1 MGTLSMA
8 VVNILF
14 SYFFSCGILVVG
26 LAYPVFLLS
35 APLLERYSHKC
46 IPQHKWNPVQKLKP
60 LLDAYG
66 GPYKDKY
73 RFWTGATLMLR
84 LTVTVT
90 FSFTLRALYAY
101 IITVIIMGILTF
113 WFFANGV
120 YSQIYLST
128 LEAFYLLN
136 IFLLSIVSLATVN
149 LWSSDLQIATIVSVS
164 HKPLMKMILKVYS
177 SYLYPDL
184 LTLET
189 LQCTQIDLQ
198 TLVFS

>member
-1 MGTLSMA
+1 MYSQST
-8 VVNILF
+8 
-14 SYFFSCGILVVG
+14 VG
-26 LAYPVFLLS
+26 
-35 APLLERYSHKC
+35 C
-46 IPQHKWNPVQKLKP
+46 
-60 LLDAYG
+60 YG

-120 YSQIYLST
+120 HSQIYLST

-164 HKPLMKMILKVYS
+164 LSFGVCLATMAMHFWWNFDFKKIK
-177 SYLYPDL
+177 
-184 LTLET
+184 
-189 LQCTQIDLQ
+189 
-198 TLVFS
+198 